1 MPHLAPAPPCA
12 GDAAGPWVHAISVR
26 LWDTGRVV
34 RVTRSVAHQWYHH
47 QHACSKRTFP
57 LLLAYAMTAHR
68 CQGATLSGTTI
79 LHVRHAFAPTIV
91 YVMLSRATTRANL
104 YVLDGLAPQDFAP
117 IDDAAFERTQPG
129 PTRPASGSGGS
140 SDTSEPADPEP

>member
-1 MPHLAPAPPCA
+1 M
-12 GDAAGPWVHAISVR
+12 HAISVR
-26 LWDTGRVV
+26 LQDTGRVV
-34 RVTRSVAHQWYHH
+34 RVTRSVAHQWYHD

-104 YVLDGLAPQDFAP
+104 NVLDGLAPQDFAP

-129 PTRPASGSGGS
+129 PTRSAQRLGRLERHQR
-140 SDTSEPADPEP
+140 TR